1 MIFEIVWR
9 LETLRT
15 RIGKM
20 SHKQRLLTLRFL
32 PLTYSQE
39 LRHLVFLKNCISGYA
54 DKDIGGYV
62 TFVIHGR
69 SRSKNPTLV
78 LKPAYCKT
86 STFQASFS
94 FSCCH
99 ANGVNGYRRRVHS
112 TTIISLLSLDKNH
125 FTRVIRRDRR
135 KKKFSWKCFPSLRLL
150 FYYLFRIEKAPNVL
164 YRRGPRHFEVE

>member
-15 RIGKM
+15 RIGKI

-99 ANGVNGYRRRVHS
+99 ANGVNGYRRRAHS
-112 TTIISLLSLDKNH
+112 TTIISLLSLDNNH
-125 FTRVIRRDRR
+125 FARVIRRDRR
-135 KKKFSWKCFPSLRLL
+135 KKKVFLKMFSKFK
-150 FYYLFRIEKAPNVL
+150 IEKAPNVL